1 MDKIKDLTQ
10 GRITHVIGTLAAPL
24 IGASFVQMAYSMT
37 DMLWLGRLGS
47 GPVAAVG
54 AAFFFTWLNNA
65 LSYTPKI
72 GTEITVAQSL
82 GSGEKE
88 QAHIYANTGAFLS
101 IGMAIIYGMIVLVA
115 APWMLGIFHLTPEI
129 SAIGVDYLRWVI
141 PGMFAGFNIN
151 TYASVYYGAG
161 NSRLPFR
168 LIGLGLILNILLDPL
183 FIFGWGSFPEMGT
196 RGAAVATSFSQLFVF
211 ALFVARLYTN
221 RSPLKKLSF
230 FVSVKKEFVRR
241 IVQLGLPVSLQSAL
255 FSVIGMTLGSF
266 AARFGHVGVAVQ
278 SLGSQI
284 EAISWMTASGFST
297 ALSSF
302 VAQNYG
308 AKLYTRIRKAYYITL
323 GLAGSIGLVATIGFI
338 LFPET
343 IFGIFISEPEA
354 LREGAIYLRIM
365 GYSQLWMVL
374 ELVTTGGFNG
384 VGKTLIPA
392 YTGISLNLLR
402 IPLSL
407 LLMNSA
413 LGLSGIW
420 WSITISSTLKGLV
433 LAVWFY
439 LGVLRPLITIRK
451 MKQTNPAD

>member
-10 GRITHVIGTLAAPL
+10 GSITRVIGALAAPL

-37 DMLWLGRLGS
+37 DMFWLGRLGS

-72 GTEITVAQSL
+72 GTEITVAQAL
-82 GSGEKE
+82 GSGNRDM
-88 QAHIYANTGAFLS
+88 AHKYANIGSFLS
-101 IGMAIIYGMIVLVA
+101 FGMAIIYGMIVMVA
-115 APWMLGIFHLTPEI
+115 APWMLGIFKLTPEI
-129 SAIGVDYLRWVI
+129 SATGVDYLRWVI

-161 NSRLPFR
+161 NSKLPFR
-168 LIGLGLILNILLDPL
+168 LIGLGLILNIVLDPL
-183 FIFGWGSFPEMGT
+183 FIFGWGAFPAMGT
-196 RGAAVATSFSQLFVF
+196 RGAAIATSLSQLFVF
-211 ALFVARLYTN
+211 ILFVARLYTN
-221 RSPLKKLSF
+221 RSPLRKLSL
-230 FVSVKKEFVRR
+230 FVNMDKEYVRR

-255 FSVIGMTLGSF
+255 FSAIGMTLGSF
-266 AARFGHVGVAVQ
+266 AARFGHIGVAAQ

-284 EAISWMTASGFST
+284 EAVSWMTASGFST

-308 AKLYTRIRKAYYITL
+308 AERYSRIRKAYYITL
-323 GLAGSIGLVATIGFI
+323 GLAGSIGLVATICFI
-338 LFPET
+338 LFPKA
-343 IFGIFISEPEA
+343 IFGVFISEPDA
-354 LREGAIYLRIM
+354 LREGAVYLRIM
-365 GYSQLWMVL
+365 GYSQLWMIV

-384 VGKTLIPA
+384 VGKTRIPA

-420 WSITISSTLKGLV
+420 WSITVSSTLKGLV
-433 LAVWFY
+433 LAIWFFF
-439 LGVLRPLITIRK
+439 GVLRPLAFMRNQNGRK
-451 MKQTNPAD
+451 LAD